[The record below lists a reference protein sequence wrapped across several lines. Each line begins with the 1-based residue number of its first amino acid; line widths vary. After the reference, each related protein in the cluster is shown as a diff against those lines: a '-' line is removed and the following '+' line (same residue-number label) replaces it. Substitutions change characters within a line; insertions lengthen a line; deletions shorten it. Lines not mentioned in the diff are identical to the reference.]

1 MSEQT
6 KAIAA
11 APPSSVVERGD
22 PLAGVRQ
29 LAYAWIGLWGVAAED
44 LGDFYQRCVARGEQI
59 MQAKPSASRPDMKP
73 SVPDAAADAAAMGP
87 KKPTPKVIR
96 PMSVF
101 NAFGAVE
108 SYHIDLNAEGLL
120 PTKQEV
126 DALSER
132 VEALAHEVEALVK
145 QRE

>member
-1 MSEQT
+1 
-6 KAIAA
+6 
-11 APPSSVVERGD
+11 
-22 PLAGVRQ
+22 
-29 LAYAWIGLWGVAAED
+29 
-44 LGDFYQRCVARGEQI
+44 
-59 MQAKPSASRPDMKP
+59 
-73 SVPDAAADAAAMGP
+73 
-87 KKPTPKVIR
+87 
-96 PMSVF
+96 MSVF